1 MVTVTVVVG
10 DARDT
15 SGGSILTPV
24 KRSYE
29 LRLRSGIPMYAL
41 GRPILLQIGRPKA
54 TKTAEYLRAI
64 IVAEDSKGDSET
76 AGVGCGDR
84 DVVEAHRVATRKR
97 GQTRWF
103 LYTAHSTC
111 SPPVPLHA
119 CLQ

>member
-1 MVTVTVVVG
+1 MYRPQ
-10 DARDT
+10 AP
-15 SGGSILTPV
+15 TPV
-24 KRSYE
+24 
-29 LRLRSGIPMYAL
+29 
-41 GRPILLQIGRPKA
+41 QIERPKA
-54 TKTAEYLRAI
+54 TKAAEYLRAT

-84 DVVEAHRVATRKR
+84 HVVEAHRVATRKR

>member
-1 MVTVTVVVG
+1 MYRP
-10 DARDT
+10 AAP
-15 SGGSILTPV
+15 TPV
-24 KRSYE
+24 
-29 LRLRSGIPMYAL
+29 
-41 GRPILLQIGRPKA
+41 QIERPKA
-54 TKTAEYLRAI
+54 TKTAEYLRAT

-84 DVVEAHRVATRKR
+84 DVVEAHRVATRNRERKNSS
-97 GQTRWF
+97 